1 MKNTVFIVL
10 AILFAWCLVSV
21 AKPFW
26 NRYWIGE
33 NVEKAAIYGTKHSI
47 ENTRRFLSDKI
58 EEMGCYFN
66 EEDLIIEKD
75 EDTIHIS
82 ITYGDEINL
91 FGKTLKQFQFS
102 VKATEHEV
110 KEYF

>member
-1 MKNTVFIVL
+1 MKNALFIIL
-10 AILFAWCLVSV
+10 AIFIAWCLVSV

-33 NVEKAAIYGTKHSI
+33 DVEKAAIYGTKNSI
-47 ENTRRFLSDKI
+47 ENTRKFLGDKI

-66 EEDLIIEKD
+66 EEDFIIEKD
-75 EDTIHIS
+75 EDTISIS
-82 ITYGDEINL
+82 ITYSDQINL
-91 FGKTLKQFQFS
+91 FGKTLRQFQFS

-110 KEYF
+110 EEYF

>member
-1 MKNTVFIVL
+1 MKNAVFIIL
-10 AILFAWCLVSV
+10 AIFIAWCFVCV

-33 NVEKAAIYGTKHSI
+33 NVEKAAIYGTKNSI
-47 ENTRRFLSDKI
+47 ENTRKFLRDKT
-58 EEMGCYFN
+58 EEMGCYFD
-66 EEDLIIEKD
+66 EEDFIIEKD
-75 EDTIHIS
+75 EDTISIS
-82 ITYGDEINL
+82 ITYGDEINV

-110 KEYF
+110 EEYF

>member
-1 MKNTVFIVL
+1 MKNAVFIIL
-10 AILFAWCLVSV
+10 AIFIAWCLVSV

-33 NVEKAAIYGTKHSI
+33 NVEKTAIYGTKHSI

>member
-1 MKNTVFIVL
+1 MKNAAIFILV
-10 AILFAWCLVSV
+10 IFFAWCIVSV
-21 AKPFW
+21 VKPFW
-26 NRYWIGE
+26 NRYWVAE
-33 NVEKAAIYGTKHSI
+33 NVEKAAIYGTKNSI
-47 ENTRRFLSDKI
+47 ESTRKFLSEKI

-75 EDTIHIS
+75 EDTITIS
-82 ITYGDEINL
+82 ITYSDEISL

-110 KEYF
+110 EEYY